1 MKQKPLTVTFHI
13 GGKQV
18 ESLTEEQ
25 ADKMAQKLSEVMSRY
40 YTVNLEEYR
49 KIK

>member
-1 MKQKPLTVTFHI
+1 MKKPLTVTFHI

-25 ADKMAQKLSEVMSRY
+25 CEKMAQRLSEVMSRY
-40 YTVNLEEYR
+40 YTNHMDEFQ
-49 KIK
+49 KMKK